1 MKFIHV
7 AQRKHTQ
14 TSMKTFSER
23 GQWSH
28 QDSDFYLKKNKGLRN
43 SLKTK
48 TNSPQKGKVEGEV
61 EEVTD
66 FYQQRLVL
74 FRPKLF
80 PLHRNTEE
88 IKQNERVVWFKKYS
102 V

>member
-1 MKFIHV
+1 M
-7 AQRKHTQ
+7 
-14 TSMKTFSER
+14 
-23 GQWSH
+23 
-28 QDSDFYLKKNKGLRN
+28 
-43 SLKTK
+43 
-48 TNSPQKGKVEGEV
+48 EGEV

>member
-1 MKFIHV
+1 MESLGLRFL
-7 AQRKHTQ
+7 
-14 TSMKTFSER
+14 
-23 GQWSH
+23 
-28 QDSDFYLKKNKGLRN
+28 LKKNKGLRN

-66 FYQQRLVL
+66 FYQQRLVF

-88 IKQNERVVWFKKYS
+88 IKQNGSKNILFNFLESMQFQFMFEETGCFIFKNQQ
-102 V
+102 